1 MSRLQTVGQ
10 TMENDLSPPAT
21 RIMSNGPALDLF
33 RVSQRLKRAGNSPKT
48 SPAMRRRGMKLG
60 QEHEGDDF
68 DGTVTI
74 PIQKYSFVAHF
85 IVDAINLNAS
95 EQSLIP
101 IQNK

>member
-1 MSRLQTVGQ
+1 
-10 TMENDLSPPAT
+10 
-21 RIMSNGPALDLF
+21 
-33 RVSQRLKRAGNSPKT
+33 
-48 SPAMRRRGMKLG
+48 MKLG

-85 IVDAINLNAS
+85 IVDATNLKAS
-95 EQSLIP
+95 EHALIP

>member
-1 MSRLQTVGQ
+1 
-10 TMENDLSPPAT
+10 MENDLSPPAT

-60 QEHEGDDF
+60 QHEGDDF

-85 IVDAINLNAS
+85 IVDATILKAS
-95 EQSLIP
+95 EHALIP